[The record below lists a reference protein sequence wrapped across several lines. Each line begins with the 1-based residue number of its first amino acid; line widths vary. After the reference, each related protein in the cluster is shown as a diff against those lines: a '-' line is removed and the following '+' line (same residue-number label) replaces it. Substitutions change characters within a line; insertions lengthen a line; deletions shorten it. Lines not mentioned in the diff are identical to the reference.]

1 LSKLADILA
10 YLFRQGRRLLD
21 ALIGLTFLVL
31 AAAGGMLSYQEWR
44 AYQRTPAEGA
54 VKFWVVAAF
63 TLLLLILGLYSF
75 AKARSVR

>member
-1 LSKLADILA
+1 LSKLAHILA
-10 YLFRQGRRLLD
+10 HLFRQAQRLLD
-21 ALIGLTFLVL
+21 VLIGLTFLVL
-31 AAAGGMLSYQEWR
+31 AAAGGMLAYQEWHV
-44 AYQRTPAEGA
+44 YQRTPAEGS